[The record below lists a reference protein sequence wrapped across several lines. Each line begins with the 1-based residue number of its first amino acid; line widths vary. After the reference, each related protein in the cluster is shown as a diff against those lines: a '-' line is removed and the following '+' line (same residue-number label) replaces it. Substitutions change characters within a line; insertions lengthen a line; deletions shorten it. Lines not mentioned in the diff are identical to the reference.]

1 MTLVYNE
8 IIETISR
15 AEARWP
21 HSSQAELEGDIR
33 LLAEDVA
40 NEHPEFTK
48 MTAQDQNAFLE
59 KLLSELTGYGPL
71 TDYLADES
79 ISEIMVNGCD
89 KIFIERQ
96 GVILAVSERFMN
108 NNQLY
113 RVIKKILSPL
123 GRRVD
128 ELNPMVDARLPDG
141 SRINVAIPPIAVDGP
156 YVTIRKFA
164 KQTFT
169 LEQLVEANSMPSSVA
184 ELLAQA
190 VKAKDTILI
199 SGGTGSGKTTLLNV
213 LARLIPDGERIV
225 TIEDA
230 AELRLECSHVVRLEA
245 RPASPDGRGEIT
257 IRQLVR
263 NALRMRPDR
272 IIIGEVRGSETLD
285 LIQALNTGHQ
295 GSMSTVHAE
304 NPLQALYRL
313 ETMAL
318 LAGHEIPLSIIRNQ
332 ISGAVR
338 YVVQLERLSTGE
350 RVVAR
355 VTEICGTTRGE
366 YVLKDHYQLKAAA

>member
-8 IIETISR
+8 IIDTISR

-21 HSSQAELEGDIR
+21 HSSQNEIEGDIR

-40 NEHPEFTK
+40 NEHPAFAK
-48 MTAQDQNAFLE
+48 MASEDQNAFLE

-71 TDYLADES
+71 TGYLNDDS
-79 ISEIMVNGCD
+79 VSEIMVNGCNQ
-89 KIFIERQ
+89 IFIERQ
-96 GVILAVSERFMN
+96 GVISAVPERFMN
-108 NNQLY
+108 HNQLY

-156 YVTIRKFA
+156 YVTIRKFT

-169 LEQLVEANSMPSSVA
+169 LQELVEANSMPSSVA
-184 ELLAQA
+184 ELLSQA
-190 VKAKDTILI
+190 VRAKETIII
-199 SGGTGSGKTTLLNV
+199 SGGTGTGKTTLLNV
-213 LARLIPDGERIV
+213 LATLIPDGERIV

-245 RPASPDGRGEIT
+245 RPSSPDGRGEIT

-285 LIQALNTGHQ
+285 LIQALNTGHH

-304 NPLQALYRL
+304 NPLQALYRI

-338 YVVQLERLSTGE
+338 YVVQLERMATGE
-350 RVVAR
+350 RVIAR
-355 VTEICGTTRGE
+355 VSEICGSTRGE
-366 YVLKDHYQLKAAA
+366 YVLKDHYQLKVAA

>member
-1 MTLVYNE
+1 
-8 IIETISR
+8 
-15 AEARWP
+15 
-21 HSSQAELEGDIR
+21 
-33 LLAEDVA
+33 
-40 NEHPEFTK
+40 
-48 MTAQDQNAFLE
+48 
-59 KLLSELTGYGPL
+59 
-71 TDYLADES
+71 
-79 ISEIMVNGCD
+79 
-89 KIFIERQ
+89 
-96 GVILAVSERFMN
+96 
-108 NNQLY
+108 
-113 RVIKKILSPL
+113 
-123 GRRVD
+123 
-128 ELNPMVDARLPDG
+128 
-141 SRINVAIPPIAVDGP
+141 
-156 YVTIRKFA
+156 
-164 KQTFT
+164 
-169 LEQLVEANSMPSSVA
+169 MPSSVA